1 MSTQSA
7 LWRKWRAQLSSRPTI
22 PRLTAACTPT
32 PKAAPCRL
40 STAAPTPARS
50 RRQKS
55 HPPGRRCAWRQA
67 REPSVLKRKNKKRKK
82 NRCGRG
88 SRAQRRA
95 RGETAFKAIEAHLTD
110 LSYLHANDHLGLPR
124 HPLSSISGWAR
135 TGDSSPSNL
144 LTTAATIV
152 SLQPVST
159 HGREVVS
166 RVKDNCFNPPR
177 ELQVPL
183 LLHPSFSVDFCSPS
197 LVSSPSLATSI
208 QILKRGSLAM

>member
-55 HPPGRRCAWRQA
+55 HPPGRRCAWRPA
-67 REPSVLKRKNKKRKK
+67 REPSVLKWKNKKRKK

-95 RGETAFKAIEAHLTD
+95 RGETAFKALEAHRPL
-110 LSYLHANDHLGLPR
+110 LPSCQR
-124 HPLSSISGWAR
+124 
-135 TGDSSPSNL
+135 
-144 LTTAATIV
+144 
-152 SLQPVST
+152 
-159 HGREVVS
+159 
-166 RVKDNCFNPPR
+166 PPR
-177 ELQVPL
+177 PPSSSSL
-183 LLHPSFSVDFCSPS
+183 LRLWVGSHWRLVAIKSHNSRHNRLSPASLHPRE
-197 LVSSPSLATSI
+197 
-208 QILKRGSLAM
+208 RGCKQGERQLLQST

>member
-82 NRCGRG
+82 NRCGQG

-95 RGETAFKAIEAHLTD
+95 RGETAFKALEAHQPL
-110 LSYLHANDHLGLPR
+110 LP
-124 HPLSSISGWAR
+124 
-135 TGDSSPSNL
+135 
-144 LTTAATIV
+144 
-152 SLQPVST
+152 
-159 HGREVVS
+159 S
-166 RVKDNCFNPPR
+166 RQRPPR
-177 ELQVPL
+177 PPSSSS
-183 LLHPSFSVDFCSPS
+183 LLHLWMGSHWRLVAIKSPHNSRHNRLSPAS
-197 LVSSPSLATSI
+197 LHPRE
-208 QILKRGSLAM
+208 RGCKQGERQLLQST